1 MSNESSARDAVE
13 SIIGIEHW
21 SRRKVLGTGGAAAAV
36 TMTSSMFGSMARAQ
50 GNDTLVAAFSRD
62 FATFDPAA
70 ATTATSIAV
79 NTHVLEPLMEISFVD
94 RSIGLGLAAAKPEM
108 IDDVTYRVSIRDGAT
123 FHNGAPVTS
132 EDVVFSYDLVLNPEN
147 NSFFSQFVDF
157 IDSVAAV
164 DDSTVE
170 FKLKHPTG
178 GFVDRLIVVKIVP
191 KAVMEEI
198 GREAYGLAP
207 VGSGPFTFVE
217 ARNNDRIELARYDA
231 YNGPNPGN
239 VANIS
244 FRIQVDGPSR
254 VSALRAGQVHVSED
268 PSDRDLP
275 VLAEVDGIDV
285 ASEPSFTMQ
294 FLMFNCKN
302 PMFTDKRVRQALH
315 WAIDREKILNGA
327 LLGNAKIADS
337 YLPEGHKHRALPET
351 VYSLD
356 LDKARTLLAEAGFG
370 DGLKFTMQVFES
382 TWVETTAAIIQQDWK
397 KIGVEINLL
406 VGGESIYDNVFD
418 GSYEAQL
425 ALADQS
431 LFGYDAGTLL
441 GWHYGRL
448 WAEQLYYWT
457 GPERDRMDELLAAA
471 FQASGDEQAQ
481 LYAEVQ
487 TLANN
492 EVPIAALHHRNTNTA
507 WRSDAVAGFQPI
519 RTLGLD
525 VRSASRI
532 A

>member
-1 MSNESSARDAVE
+1 
-13 SIIGIEHW
+13 
-21 SRRKVLGTGGAAAAV
+21 
-36 TMTSSMFGSMARAQ
+36 
-50 GNDTLVAAFSRD
+50 
-62 FATFDPAA
+62 
-70 ATTATSIAV
+70 
-79 NTHVLEPLMEISFVD
+79 MEISFVD
-94 RSIGLGLAAAKPEM
+94 RSISLGLAAAQPEQ
-108 IDDVTYRVSIRDGAT
+108 IDDTTYRVAIREGAT
-123 FHNGAPVTS
+123 FHNGESVTAD
-132 EDVVFSYDLVLNPEN
+132 DVAFSYELVLNPDN
-147 NSFFSQFVDF
+147 NSFFSQFVNF
-157 IDSVAAV
+157 IDSVTAV
-164 DDSTVE
+164 DAQTVE
-170 FKLKHPTG
+170 FKLKHPAG

-191 KAVMEEI
+191 KAHVEEI
-198 GREAYGLAP
+198 GREAFGLAP
-207 VGSGPFTFVE
+207 VGSGPFSFVE
-217 ARNNDRIELARYDA
+217 ARNNDRIELKRFDS
-231 YNGPNPGN
+231 YNGPNPGQVEN
-239 VANIS
+239 VS

-275 VLAEVDGIDV
+275 VLAGVDGIDV

-302 PMFTDKRVRQALH
+302 PLFADKRVRQALH
-315 WAIDREKILNGA
+315 WAIDREKILSGA

-337 YLPEGHKHRALPET
+337 YLPEGHKHRAIPET

-356 LDKARTLLAEAGFG
+356 LDKAAGLLEEAGHG
-370 DGLKFTMQVFES
+370 GGMNFTMQVFES
-382 TWVETTAAIIQQDWK
+382 TWVETTAAIMQQDWK
-397 KIGVEINLL
+397 KIGVDIDLL

-418 GSYEAQL
+418 GSYHAQL

-441 GWHYGRL
+441 GWHYGSL

-457 GPERDRMDELLAAA
+457 GPERDQMDALLDAA
-471 FQASGDEQAQ
+471 FKASGEEQARI
-481 LYAEVQ
+481 YAEVQ

-507 WRSDAVAGFQPI
+507 WRSDQVSGFKPI

-525 VRSASRI
+525 VRSASRS